1 RSAVSI
7 VLVYLEALALRLSSC
22 ASSSVPV
29 SGEAPNIW
37 VTRSTDSTSSW
48 AKVRTCDAPDSSA
61 ENKRVTDSFMLG
73 HFTHLRLTSR
83 RVNFVVVHWDR
94 HHQGD
99 PDAKRLHT
107 ALVLW
112 RCAAV

>member
-1 RSAVSI
+1 IFPYTTLFRSRSAVSI

-73 HFTHLRLTSR
+73 HFTHSRLTR
-83 RVNFVVVHWDR
+83 IN
-94 HHQGD
+94 G
-99 PDAKRLHT
+99 
-107 ALVLW
+107 LV
-112 RCAAV
+112 RQVFHYF

>member
-1 RSAVSI
+1 
-7 VLVYLEALALRLSSC
+7 
-22 ASSSVPV
+22 
-29 SGEAPNIW
+29 EAPNSW

-48 AKVRTCDAPDSSA
+48 GKVRTCDAPDSSA
-61 ENKRVTDSFMLG
+61 ANKRVTDSFMLG
-73 HFTHLRLTSR
+73 HFTHLKLTSCR
-83 RVNFVVVHWDR
+83 ANFVVVHWDR

-112 RCAAV
+112 RCAAVQLTCVLGLLHLLDHGLQDVRRAGAGQRQ